1 MKLAILILVRT
12 PPLTFSASIMADMF
26 DLGRGGEKKHRARQ
40 SGVKADKK
48 KKKKEKKNGNISDGQ
63 KKNPRAFS
71 VAHIVRT
78 KKTQQRNLDRAQKK
92 EVVPLV
98 DRGEELPPPAL
109 VVIMGPKGCGKS
121 TLIRSLV
128 KIFTGQNMTDTKGP
142 ITCIAGKKRRVTLFE
157 CPLDMYSMNDLAKT
171 ADLVLLMVNASYGFS
186 MDTFEF
192 LNMLQLHG
200 FPKVMGVFTHLDAFK
215 ANKTLQ
221 NTKKALKQRFWTEI
235 YKGAKMFEFSGV
247 INGKYLKHEVKRLS
261 LYVSRVKFRPLV
273 WRNTHPYVVCDRV
286 EDVTPVSRLNENP
299 SCKRDITMFGYVR
312 GTHLKP
318 SMKVHLIGVGD
329 FDIHS
334 IIALDDPCPLPSS
347 KQSESQHRSSLKVK
361 ESLLYAPMANV
372 GRVQILDKDGMYI
385 NLKNINYTKKEMLQI
400 GEGEKD
406 LDGKNDEG
414 ENTLDHQ
421 WGHDS
426 SQTPMELLKS
436 MQDMP
441 QGYDD
446 LIKGSEL
453 SLFKG
458 SQGIKVFYHLLFV

>member
-1 MKLAILILVRT
+1 
-12 PPLTFSASIMADMF
+12 MA
-26 DLGRGGEKKHRARQ
+26 
-40 SGVKADKK
+40 
-48 KKKKEKKNGNISDGQ
+48 
-63 KKNPRAFS
+63 
-71 VAHIVRT
+71 
-78 KKTQQRNLDRAQKK
+78 
-92 EVVPLV
+92 
-98 DRGEELPPPAL
+98 
-109 VVIMGPKGCGKS
+109 
-121 TLIRSLV
+121 
-128 KIFTGQNMTDTKGP
+128 DTKGP
-142 ITCIAGKKRRVTLFE
+142 ITCIAGKRRRVTFFE
-157 CPLDMYSMNDLAKT
+157 CPVDMYSMNDLAKT

-261 LYVSRVKFRPLV
+261 LYISRVKFRPLV
-273 WRNTHPYVVCDRV
+273 WRNTHPYMVCDRI

-299 SCKRDITMFGYVR
+299 LCKRDISLFGYVR

-318 SMKVHLIGVGD
+318 NMKVHLIGVGD
-329 FDIHS
+329 YDIHS
-334 IIALDDPCPLPSS
+334 LIALDDPCPLPGSQKID
-347 KQSESQHRSSLKVK
+347 KQQTRTSLKVK

-385 NLKNINYTKKEMLQI
+385 NLKNVHYTKKEMLHI
-400 GEGEKD
+400 GDKEG
-406 LDGKNDEG
+406 DENMDAG
-414 ENTLDHQ
+414 EETSNVGIQ
-421 WGHDS
+421 QGRAA

-436 MQDMP
+436 MQDIP
-441 QGYDD
+441 RGYDE
-446 LIKGSEL
+446 LIKGSSL

-458 SQGIKVFYHLLFV
+458 SQSIQVQIYFLSFILNAHIFLSNLSSFPLCYY